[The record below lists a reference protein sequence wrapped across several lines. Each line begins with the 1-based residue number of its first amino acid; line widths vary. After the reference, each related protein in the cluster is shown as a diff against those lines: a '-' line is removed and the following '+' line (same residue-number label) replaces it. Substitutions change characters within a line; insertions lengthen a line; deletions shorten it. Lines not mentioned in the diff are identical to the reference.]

1 MSERTLAE
9 QLGSVPGGIDA
20 LAEEHKRD
28 LGRAVHDARRRQS
41 AALAKAGDESLRYV
55 PALLRPA
62 IRKAVGL

>member
-1 MSERTLAE
+1 MNERTLAE
-9 QLGSVPGGIDA
+9 QLGSLPGGIEA
-20 LAEEHKRD
+20 LAEEHQRD
-28 LGRAVHDARRRQS
+28 LSRAVHDARRRQS